1 MNALYD
7 AISRPAGQ
15 NGDGDRMR
23 ALFAPGARLMRRTE
37 EFGVLLHAFST

>member
-15 NGDGDRMR
+15 NGDWDRMR

-37 EFGVLLHAFST
+37 AFGSVVHAFST